1 MSILLFRRA
10 NGGVNYQ
17 VLVQLRSSLRFQR
30 EELTIKSEDDDCD
43 GPCPL
48 REWGV
53 IRIGFRVL
61 PCRAR
66 SRAARAQHG
75 PMYPYCRAL
84 KLLLHRR
91 LMMTPELPTI
101 ALAAMSGGVPKGI
114 YIHNLFWGFHP
125 RFFEGEDKL
134 LGDSVGGEFF
144 SSSSSSSSCSKNVT

>member
-1 MSILLFRRA
+1 MVITLSRLRRGGKHCRQKMRRLKQRLRPLCLCVIDSG
-10 NGGVNYQ
+10 GGVA
-17 VLVQLRSSLRFQR
+17 
-30 EELTIKSEDDDCD
+30 
-43 GPCPL
+43 
-48 REWGV
+48 
-53 IRIGFRVL
+53 IRIGVRVL